1 MTQRSPHARAA
12 AHACLKT
19 AIEAKRVH
27 LGVNIG
33 IANRPGS
40 PVFIRRESAVPLFLS
55 FFGVIA
61 ATILGGP
68 MLGLVGLGLGAGAWF
83 LLVLPRLRD
92 RVYER
97 SLAYALGGIEEFERM
112 WRAGALSLMTVD
124 GSVPEARGPAAD
136 WVEFAEALVAQD
148 SMGEA

>member
-1 MTQRSPHARAA
+1 MTARSPHARQS
-12 AHACLKT
+12 AHARLKA

-55 FFGVIA
+55 FFGVIG

-68 MLGLVGLGLGAGAWF
+68 MLGVLALGLAGVVWF

-97 SLAYALGGIEEFERM
+97 SLAYALGGVDEFERM
-112 WRAGALSLMTVD
+112 WGAGALSLMTQD
-124 GSVPEARGPAAD
+124 GSVPEARGPTAD
-136 WVEFAEALVAQD
+136 WVAFAEALPAT
-148 SMGEA
+148 G